1 MVQFEVTF
9 AVLSCIR
16 QWNPA
21 HIPEVAPDPGALR
34 PESPEE
40 WSRCPRGKPMLGYFD
55 VTRALPVA
63 ETVGAVREPEDES
76 DIGLAIFA
84 DCASIFWKASLK
96 VSRRLASNRL
106 TSTTS
111 HLSHRWVR

>member
-1 MVQFEVTF
+1 M
-9 AVLSCIR
+9 
-16 QWNPA
+16 
-21 HIPEVAPDPGALR
+21 
-34 PESPEE
+34 
-40 WSRCPRGKPMLGYFD
+40 RGKPMLGYFD

-63 ETVGAVREPEDES
+63 EMVGAVRVPEDES

-84 DCASIFWKASLK
+84 NCASICWKASLK